1 MGRAEWLG
9 ALLLAA
15 SLLCWPETG
24 LNAAREAMAAW
35 AQSVAPALFPF
46 MALTPLL
53 TGPDAARA
61 YERMFGFLM
70 RPLLKLPGAA
80 APAMAIAMTA
90 GSPAGAIAAARLAA
104 QAGLTRGQLE
114 RIVCCTCGLSPAF
127 LMTGIG
133 ASMLGDPGCGVILLR
148 SQIAAQLTML
158 IATRCVKG
166 DERSADTPPP
176 SAAAEPVRMAVN
188 GTLNVCGYMM
198 LFSVI
203 GAILTLPLSGDGLR
217 AGLLCLLD
225 LPSGAQ
231 ALCRIDLPEMVQ
243 MALLAAASGLGGLC
257 IAAQN
262 LSACMGVRP
271 GRYAAARLVQA
282 ALMTI
287 MTMAQLKFRPHMEK
301 TAAILPTSALIA
313 CAMAVP
319 VLIFCAKNL
328 FLNKEKLPE
337 NARILLEN
345 GEKTQHIVVEQEKVS
360 NMM

>member
-15 SLLCWPETG
+15 ALLCWPETG

-61 YERMFGFLM
+61 YERMFGRLM

-90 GSPAGAIAAARLAA
+90 GSPAGAIAASRLAA
-104 QAGLTRGQLE
+104 QAGLTRSQLE

-133 ASMLGDPGCGVILLR
+133 ASMLGNPGCGAILLR
-148 SQIAAQLTML
+148 SQIAAQLAML
-158 IATRCVKG
+158 IATRRMNG
-166 DERSADTPPP
+166 DERPAGTPPP
-176 SAAAEPVRMAVN
+176 TAAAEPVRMAVS

-203 GAILTLPLSGDGLR
+203 GAMLTLPVPGEGPR
-217 AGLLCLLD
+217 AALLCLLD

-231 ALCRIDLPEMVQ
+231 ALCRIGLPEATR

-262 LSACMGVRP
+262 LSVCMRAGVRP
-271 GRYAAARLVQA
+271 GRYAAARLIQA
-282 ALMTI
+282 ALMAL
-287 MTMAQLKFRPHMEK
+287 MTMAQLKFKPHMEK
-301 TAAILPTSALIA
+301 TAAILPVSALIA

-319 VLIFCAKNL
+319 VLIFCEKNL

-337 NARILLEN
+337 NARIPLEN
-345 GEKTQHIVVEQEKVS
+345 GEKAQHIVVE
-360 NMM
+360 